1 MKRVWPI
8 LEILEDW
15 QGVVP
20 DEKRIDFVEVA
31 EAGVV
36 ALGVS
41 QDLETEG
48 GEFQLLDFNWPLL
61 LSLFLLIVVETE

>member
-1 MKRVWPI
+1 MKGVWPI
-8 LEILEDW
+8 LEILEDR

-36 ALGVS
+36 SLGVS
-41 QDLETEG
+41 QDLKAQG
-48 GEFQLLDFNWPLL
+48 G
-61 LSLFLLIVVETE
+61 